1 MATVNTL
8 KELGKALGRTAKT
21 FQNWR
26 EKGVTI
32 PSKGPY
38 DVEAIKVQAIERGLY
53 DKLGA
58 DPKGLA
64 ADSGGSKMKE
74 AASVYSLKQRIAN
87 LEYTNAKTAKILM
100 ETKAKQKDLVPVS
113 FVHQGMMELAS
124 ELREVAVLLLQ
135 RGNDHATAAAGM
147 IQERL
152 ERFEAKNDSLFGTAG
167 E

>member
-21 FQNWR
+21 FQYWR
-26 EKGVTI
+26 EKGVKI

-53 DKLGA
+53 DKLGS

-113 FVHQGMMELAS
+113 YVHQGMAELSAG
-124 ELREVAVLLLQ
+124 LREVQVFLLQ
-135 RGNDHATAAAGM
+135 KGTEESIAAAGM
-147 IQERL
+147 IGDRL
-152 ERFEAKNDSLFGTAG
+152 KWFDARNDSLFGTVG